1 MSSESSN
8 TVAGSIA
15 SGSVFKDFDNEQL
28 SFLEVVD
35 HVLNQGLVIS
45 GEITIAVADVDLV
58 FLGLNVLLGSVDAI
72 DRVLGKNKDQPAQNQ
87 PKPVDL

>member
-1 MSSESSN
+1 MSSESPN
-8 TVAGSIA
+8 TVAGSMA
-15 SGSVFKDFDNEQL
+15 SGSFFKDFEAEQL

-45 GEITIAVADVDLV
+45 GEITIAVANIDLI

-72 DRVLGKNKDQPAQNQ
+72 DRVLAKGKDQPEIQGQ
-87 PKPVDL
+87 